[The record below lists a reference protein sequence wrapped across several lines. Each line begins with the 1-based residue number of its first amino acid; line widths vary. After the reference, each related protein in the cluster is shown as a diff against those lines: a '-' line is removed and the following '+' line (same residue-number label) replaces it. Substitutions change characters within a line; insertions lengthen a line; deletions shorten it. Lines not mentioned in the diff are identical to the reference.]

1 MEDKKAIRHLKCIG
15 LFWLFCFSFF
25 SFAQNSDSEVE
36 IGNKASLKNSIAVL
50 PFENLSPSPDDAYF
64 AEGIHEEILS
74 QLTKV
79 CNINPIS
86 RTSILRNTDDGKS
99 IAEIAS
105 ILNVETIMTG
115 SVRYVENRFNISV
128 SLIDA
133 STNTQ
138 LWSEVYD
145 RELSDIFVTQAEIV
159 RHIVTVIGVE
169 VTADEQKR
177 IDKMPTHS
185 LEAYTLYLKARALIQ
200 NLNPRMPPKFYL
212 YLNQAIAVDPDFALA
227 HAVKASGYGISH
239 IYNRQLNG
247 LTFDEMESVTL
258 EHAKIAVGLD
268 PNLSMAYMAQAF
280 IYYSNLHGTAAKQ
293 AFERALQLGPN
304 DVDILDEY
312 ALFLIFLGEDE
323 EAARMAKR
331 AVMLAPKVAHYLSH
345 LGNAYMYAGNPTA
358 AAEQYRL
365 AIPIQSSAG
374 RHLSLGLME
383 ILLGNKTEALKE
395 LQIADQLENS
405 INPNDV
411 ARLAYAYSRLGLSKD
426 AMRVHNTLK
435 IRTDKGQIIRTSAWA
450 LSFLAIGEIE
460 KAFEIITQ
468 NPNEGIRYLQVIKS
482 NIMKDPILEQPRFVA
497 LRNQI
502 GFLD

>member
-1 MEDKKAIRHLKCIG
+1 MKDSKTIRYLKCLY
-15 LFWLFCFSFF
+15 LFWLFCFSAF
-25 SFAQNSDSEVE
+25 SFAQNSETE
-36 IGNKASLKNSIAVL
+36 INSNSFLDNSIAVL
-50 PFENLSPSPDDAYF
+50 PFENLSLNTDDAYF
-64 AEGIHEEILS
+64 ADGIHEEILF
-74 QLTKV
+74 QLTKIS
-79 CNINPIS
+79 NINPIS
-86 RTSILRNTDDGKS
+86 RTSTLRNTDAEQS

-115 SVRYVENRFNISV
+115 SVHYAENRFNIAV
-128 SLIDA
+128 SLINA

-145 RELSDIFVTQAEIV
+145 RELSDIFATQIEIV
-159 RHIVTVIGVE
+159 RHIVTALAVE
-169 VTADEQKR
+169 VTADEQER
-177 IDKMPTHS
+177 IDMVPTHS
-185 LEAYTLYLKARALIQ
+185 LEAYTFYLKARALIQ

-212 YLNQAIAVDPDFALA
+212 YLDQAIAADPDFALA
-227 HAVKASGYGISH
+227 HAVKASAYGISH

-312 ALFLIFLGEDE
+312 ALFLIFMGEDE
-323 EAARMAKR
+323 EAAHIAKR
-331 AVMLAPKVAHYLSH
+331 AVTLAPKVAHYLSH

-383 ILLGNKTEALKE
+383 ILLGNRTEALKE
-395 LQIADQLENS
+395 LKIADQLENS

-411 ARLAYAYSRLGLSKD
+411 ARLAYAYSRLGLSED
-426 AMRVHNTLK
+426 AIRVHNTLK
-435 IRTDKGQIIRTSAWA
+435 IRTDNGQLIRESAWA
-450 LSFLAIGEIE
+450 LSFLAIGEVD
-460 KAFEIITQ
+460 KAFELIAQ
-468 NPNEGIRYLQVIKS
+468 NPDEGIRYLQIVKS
-482 NIMKDPILEQPRFVA
+482 NIMKDPILDQPRFVE